1 MIELSG
7 FEAKVGI
14 INYRKLLF
22 TALHLYSNLAYST
35 VYKIIRS
42 YKNYLGPPKIT
53 IYNRLNKIMLKLKIE
68 VKYDFAIYQNF

>member
-1 MIELSG
+1 MIELSS

-22 TALHLYSNLAYST
+22 TALHLYSNLAYSI
-35 VYKIIRS
+35 VYKIIKS
-42 YKNYLGPPKIT
+42 YKNYLGLPKIA
-53 IYNRLNKIMLKLKIE
+53 IYNRFNKMMLKRKIE